1 MYYRQDNTFIYT
13 VKTRTIPKMSKPV
26 IESFVDHDGA
36 LKFTVKQIN
45 VSLANAVRRTIL
57 ADIPT
62 YCFRTLPHAENRV
75 HITTNTGRLN
85 NEIIK
90 QRMGCIPIHIKA
102 NDPDFEHFNVEDYRV
117 VLDVQNTGT
126 ASEYVRTNDFRMVN
140 AKTGKE
146 LSESVVRRIFPPD
159 AITGGYILIARL
171 MPRLTQF
178 VEGERLA
185 LTAEIGVGTARMD
198 GMYNVV
204 STCAYCATPNAEEAD
219 KVWAERAKILE
230 RDGNDAASIAF
241 EKKNWY
247 AMEANRYVNPDSF
260 DFIIESL
267 GVYSNVE
274 ILTKACMLLI
284 EKCKKFVSDIENA
297 SGDVDV
303 APSETTLTNGY
314 DVTLQNEDYTLGKCI
329 EYFLHTT
336 HYAGSRTLSFCG
348 FRKNHPHDTHSMIR
362 MAFRAPT
369 DVDVEHAYLIQ
380 AARDSAAVFESMI
393 SQIHR

>member
-1 MYYRQDNTFIYT
+1 
-13 VKTRTIPKMSKPV
+13 MSKPV
-26 IESFVDHDGA
+26 IESFTDHDGT
-36 LKFTVKQIN
+36 LKFTVKGIN

-75 HITTNTGRLN
+75 QITANTTRLN

-102 NDPDFEHFNVEDYRV
+102 NDPDFEQFNVADYRV

-126 ASEYVRTNDFRMVN
+126 ASEYVTTKHFRIVN

-159 AITGGYILIARL
+159 AMTGGYILIARL
-171 MPRLTQF
+171 MPRLTQN

-204 STCAYCATPNAEEAD
+204 STCAYCATPNVAEAD
-219 KVWAERAKILE
+219 KVWAECAKALE
-230 RDGNDAASIAF
+230 RDGNDAAFIAS
-241 EKKNWY
+241 EKKNWF
-247 AMEANRYVNPDSF
+247 AMEAQRYTHPDSF
-260 DFIIESL
+260 DFIIESV
-267 GVYSNVE
+267 GVYSNTE
-274 ILTKACMLLI
+274 IATKACLLI
-284 EKCKKFVSDIENA
+284 VEKCNKMISDIENA

-303 APSETTLTNGY
+303 APSDTTLSNGY
-314 DVTLQNEDYTLGKCI
+314 DVTMQNEDYTLGKCI
-329 EYFLHTT
+329 EYFLHTN
-336 HYAGSRTLSFCG
+336 HYEGSRTVSFCG

-362 MAFRAPT
+362 LAFHAPT
-369 DVDVEHAYLIQ
+369 DVDIVHTYLMQ
-380 AARDSAAVFESMI
+380 AARDSAAVFQSLI

>member
-1 MYYRQDNTFIYT
+1 
-13 VKTRTIPKMSKPV
+13 MSKPV
-26 IESFVDHDGA
+26 IESFVDHDGT

-75 HITTNTGRLN
+75 DITANTTRLN

-90 QRMGCIPIHIKA
+90 QRMGCIPIHLKA

-126 ASEYVRTNDFRMVN
+126 ANAYVTTKDFRMVN
-140 AKTGKE
+140 VKTGKE

-159 AITGGYILIARL
+159 AITGGYILLARL

-185 LTAEIGVGTARMD
+185 LTAEIGVGTSRMD

-204 STCAYCATPNAEEAD
+204 STCAYCATPNVEEAE

-230 RDGNDAASIAF
+230 RDGNDPAAIAF
-241 EKKNWY
+241 EKKNWF
-247 AMEANRYVNPDSF
+247 AMEAQRYTHSDSF
-260 DFIIESL
+260 DFIIESV
-267 GVYSNVE
+267 GVYSNTE
-274 ILTKACMLLI
+274 IVTKSCLLLV
-284 EKCKKFVSDIENA
+284 EKCKKLISDIENA

-303 APSETTLTNGY
+303 SPSDTTLSNGY

-329 EYFLHTT
+329 EYFIHTN
-336 HYAGSRTLSFCG
+336 HYAGSKTVSFCG

-369 DVDVEHAYLIQ
+369 DADIVHAYLIA
-380 AARDSAAVFESMI
+380 AARDSAAVFESII

>member
-1 MYYRQDNTFIYT
+1 
-13 VKTRTIPKMSKPV
+13 MSKPI
-26 IESFVDHDGA
+26 IESFVDHDGT
-36 LKFTVKQIN
+36 LRFTVKQIN
-45 VSLANAVRRTIL
+45 VSLANAVRRTML

-75 HITTNTGRLN
+75 HITANTGRLN

-126 ASEYVRTNDFRMVN
+126 ASEYVTTKHFRMVN

-159 AITGGYILIARL
+159 TITGGYILIARL

-219 KVWAERAKILE
+219 KVWAERAKVLE
-230 RDGNDAASIAF
+230 RDGNDAESIAF

-284 EKCKKFVSDIENA
+284 EKCKKLISDIENA

-303 APSETTLTNGY
+303 VPSETTLSNGY
-314 DVTLQNEDYTLGKCI
+314 DVTMQNEDYTLGKCI

-336 HYAGSRTLSFCG
+336 HYVASRTLSFCG
-348 FRKNHPHDTHSMIR
+348 FRKNHPHDTHSMVR

-369 DVDVEHAYLIQ
+369 DVDVVHAYLIQ
-380 AARDSAAVFESMI
+380 AARDSAAVFQSLI

>member
-1 MYYRQDNTFIYT
+1 
-13 VKTRTIPKMSKPV
+13 MSKPV
-26 IESFVDHDGA
+26 IESFMDHDGI
-36 LKFTVKQIN
+36 LKFTVKGVN

-57 ADIPT
+57 SDIPT

-75 HITTNTGRLN
+75 HITTNTTRLN

-185 LTAEIGVGTARMD
+185 LSAEIGVGTARMD

-219 KVWAERAKILE
+219 KVWAERAKMLE

-247 AMEANRYVNPDSF
+247 AMEANRYVNSDSF
-260 DFIIESL
+260 DFIIESV

-314 DVTLQNEDYTLGKCI
+314 DVTMQNEDYTLGKCI

-336 HYAGSRTLSFCG
+336 HYMGSQTLSFCG
-348 FRKNHPHDTHSMIR
+348 FRKSHPHDTHSMVR

-369 DVDVEHAYLIQ
+369 DVDIVHAYLIQ

>member
-1 MYYRQDNTFIYT
+1 
-13 VKTRTIPKMSKPV
+13 MSKPI
-26 IESFVDHDGA
+26 IESFMDHDGT
-36 LKFTVKQIN
+36 LRFTVKQIN
-45 VSLANAVRRTIL
+45 VSLANAVRRTML

-75 HITTNTGRLN
+75 HITANTGRLN

-90 QRMGCIPIHIKA
+90 QRMGCIPIYIKA

-126 ASEYVRTNDFRMVN
+126 ASEYVTTKHFRMVN

-219 KVWAERAKILE
+219 KVWAERAKMLE

-247 AMEANRYVNPDSF
+247 AMEANRYVTQDSF
-260 DFIIESL
+260 DFIIESV

-274 ILTKACMLLI
+274 ILTKACMILI
-284 EKCKKFVSDIENA
+284 EKCKKLISDIENA

-303 APSETTLTNGY
+303 APSETTLSNGY
-314 DVTLQNEDYTLGKCI
+314 DVTMQHEDYTLGKCV

-369 DVDVEHAYLIQ
+369 DVDVVHAYLIQ
-380 AARDSAAVFESMI
+380 AARDSAAVFQSLI

>member
-1 MYYRQDNTFIYT
+1 
-13 VKTRTIPKMSKPV
+13 MSKPV
-26 IESFVDHDGA
+26 IESFTDHDGT
-36 LKFTVKQIN
+36 LKFTVSQIN

-75 HITTNTGRLN
+75 DITTNTTRLN

-90 QRMGCIPIHIKA
+90 QRMGCIPIHLKA

-126 ASEYVRTNDFRMVN
+126 ATTYVTTKDFRMVN
-140 AKTGKE
+140 VKTGKE
-146 LSESVVRRIFPPD
+146 LSESVVQRIFPPD
-159 AITGGYILIARL
+159 AITGGYILLARL

-204 STCAYCATPNAEEAD
+204 STCSYRATPNVEEAE
-219 KVWAERAKILE
+219 KVWTERAKALE
-230 RDGNDAASIAF
+230 RDGNDLAAIAT
-241 EKKNWY
+241 EKKNWF
-247 AMEANRYVNPDSF
+247 AMEAQRYTHSDSF
-260 DFIIESL
+260 DFIVESV

-274 ILTKACMLLI
+274 IVTKSCLLLI
-284 EKCKKFVSDIENA
+284 EKCKKMISDIENA

-303 APSETTLTNGY
+303 APSDTTLSNGY

-329 EYFLHTT
+329 EYFLHTN
-336 HYAGSRTLSFCG
+336 HYAGSKTVSFCG

-362 MAFRAPT
+362 IAFHAPT
-369 DVDVEHAYLIQ
+369 DVDIVHTYLIQ
-380 AARDSAAVFESMI
+380 AARDSAAVFESI
-393 SQIHR
+393 VSQINR

>member
-1 MYYRQDNTFIYT
+1 MPEPI
-13 VKTRTIPKMSKPV
+13 
-26 IESFVDHDGA
+26 IESFTDHDGT
-36 LKFTVKQIN
+36 LKFTVNQIN

-75 HITTNTGRLN
+75 QITTNTTRLN

-126 ASEYVRTNDFRMVN
+126 ANQYVTTKDFRMVN

-159 AITGGYILIARL
+159 AITAGYILIARL
-171 MPRLTQF
+171 IPRLTQF

-204 STCAYCATPNAEEAD
+204 STCAYKATQNVEEAD
-219 KVWAERAKILE
+219 KVWAECAKLLE
-230 RDGNDAASIAF
+230 RDGNEAAFIAS
-241 EKKNWY
+241 EKKNWFT
-247 AMEANRYVNPDSF
+247 MEANRYIVPDSF
-260 DFIIESL
+260 DFVIESV
-267 GVYSNVE
+267 GVYSNTE
-274 ILTKACMLLI
+274 IVTKACLLLI
-284 EKCKKFVSDIENA
+284 DKCNKLISDIENA
-297 SGDVDV
+297 SGDVDI
-303 APSETTLTNGY
+303 APSDSTLSNGY

-329 EYFLHTT
+329 EHFLHTN
-336 HYAGSRTLSFCG
+336 HYVGSRTVSFCG

-362 MAFRAPT
+362 IAFHAPT
-369 DVDVEHAYLIQ
+369 DVDIVHAYLIA
-380 AARDSAAVFESMI
+380 AARDSAAVFNSLI

>member
-1 MYYRQDNTFIYT
+1 MAAATQKQTPI
-13 VKTRTIPKMSKPV
+13 
-26 IESFVDHDGA
+26 IESFTDHDGT

-75 HITTNTGRLN
+75 QITANTTRLN

-90 QRMGCIPIHIKA
+90 QRMGCIPIYLKA
-102 NDPDFEHFNVEDYRV
+102 NDPDFEHFNVDDYRV
-117 VLDVQNTGT
+117 VLDVQNTGS
-126 ASEYVRTNDFRMVN
+126 ANEYVTTKDFRMVN
-140 AKTGKE
+140 VKTGKE

-171 MPRLTQF
+171 IPRLTQF

-204 STCAYCATPNAEEAD
+204 STCAYKATQNVEEAD
-219 KVWAERAKILE
+219 KVWAERAKLLDRE
-230 RDGNDAASIAF
+230 GNDAAAIAF

-247 AMEANRYVNPDSF
+247 AMEAQRYVVPDSF
-260 DFIIESL
+260 DFIVESI
-267 GVYSNVE
+267 GVYSNTE
-274 ILTKACMLLI
+274 IVTKACLLLI
-284 EKCKKFVSDIENA
+284 EKCKKLVSDIENA
-297 SGDVDV
+297 NGDVDV
-303 APSETTLTNGY
+303 VPSDSTLSNGY
-314 DVTLQNEDYTLGKCI
+314 DITLQNEDYTLGKCI
-329 EYFLHTT
+329 EYFLHIN
-336 HYAGSRTLSFCG
+336 HYIGNRTISFCG
-348 FRKNHPHDTHSMIR
+348 FRKTHPHDKHSMIR
-362 MAFRAPT
+362 VAFYAPT
-369 DVDVEHAYLIQ
+369 DVDIVQTYLKQ
-380 AARDSAAVFESMI
+380 AARDSAAVFQSLI

>member
-1 MYYRQDNTFIYT
+1 
-13 VKTRTIPKMSKPV
+13 MSKPI
-26 IESFVDHDGA
+26 IESFTDHDGT
-36 LKFTVKQIN
+36 LKFTVKGIN

-75 HITTNTGRLN
+75 QITTNTTRLN

-90 QRMGCIPIHIKA
+90 QRMGCVPIHIKA
-102 NDPDFEHFNVEDYRV
+102 NDPDFENFNVEDYRV

-126 ASEYVRTNDFRMVN
+126 ASEYVTTKHFRMVN

-146 LSESVVRRIFPPD
+146 VSESVVRRIFPPD
-159 AITGGYILIARL
+159 KITGGYILIARL

-204 STCAYCATPNAEEAD
+204 STGAYCSTPNVEEAD
-219 KVWAERAKILE
+219 KVWAECAKVLD
-230 RDGNDAASIAF
+230 RDGNDAGFIAS
-241 EKKNWY
+241 EKKNWF
-247 AMEANRYVNPDSF
+247 AMEAQRYTHSDSF
-260 DFIIESL
+260 DFIIESV

-274 ILTKACMLLI
+274 ILTKACLLLV
-284 EKCKKFVSDIENA
+284 EKCNKMISDIENA

-303 APSETTLTNGY
+303 APSDTTLSNGY
-314 DVTLQNEDYTLGKCI
+314 DVTLQNEDYTLGKCV
-329 EYFLHTT
+329 EYFIHTN
-336 HYAGSRTLSFCG
+336 HYEGSRTVSFCG
-348 FRKNHPHDTHSMIR
+348 FRKTHPHDTHSMIR
-362 MAFRAPT
+362 MAFHAPT
-369 DVDVEHAYLIQ
+369 DDDIVNTYLIQ
-380 AARDSAAVFESMI
+380 AARESAAVFQSLI

>member
-1 MYYRQDNTFIYT
+1 MAAASQPHKLNPI
-13 VKTRTIPKMSKPV
+13 
-26 IESFVDHDGA
+26 IESFTDHDGT
-36 LKFTVKQIN
+36 LRTTVTQIN

-57 ADIPT
+57 SDIPT

-75 HITTNTGRLN
+75 QITANTTRLN

-126 ASEYVRTNDFRMVN
+126 ANEYVTTKDFRMVN
-140 AKTGKE
+140 VKTGKE

-171 MPRLTQF
+171 IPRLTQY
-178 VEGERLA
+178 VDGERLA

-204 STCAYCATPNAEEAD
+204 STCAYKATQNMEDAD
-219 KVWAERAKILE
+219 KAWAERAKLLD
-230 RDGNDAASIAF
+230 RDGNDAATIAF

-247 AMEANRYVNPDSF
+247 AMEAQRYTHPDSF
-260 DFIIESL
+260 DFIIESI
-267 GVYSNVE
+267 GVYSNTE
-274 ILTKACMLLI
+274 IMTKACLLLI
-284 EKCKKFVSDIENA
+284 EKCKKMISDIENA

-303 APSETTLTNGY
+303 APSESTLSNGY
-314 DVTLQNEDYTLGKCI
+314 DITLQNEDYTLGKCI
-329 EYFLHTT
+329 EYYIHQT
-336 HYAGSRTLSFCG
+336 HYLGTRTVSFCG
-348 FRKNHPHDTHSMIR
+348 FRKTHPHDKHSMIR
-362 MAFRAPT
+362 IAFHAPT
-369 DVDVEHAYLIQ
+369 DADIVHAYLI
-380 AARDSAAVFESMI
+380 AAANESIAVFQSLI

>member
-1 MYYRQDNTFIYT
+1 
-13 VKTRTIPKMSKPV
+13 MSKPV
-26 IESFVDHDGA
+26 IESFVDHDGT

-75 HITTNTGRLN
+75 DITTNTTRLN

-90 QRMGCIPIHIKA
+90 QRMGCIPIHLKA

-126 ASEYVRTNDFRMVN
+126 ANAYVTTKDFRMVN
-140 AKTGKE
+140 MKTGKE

-159 AITGGYILIARL
+159 AITGGYILLARL

-204 STCAYCATPNAEEAD
+204 STCAYCATPNVEEAE
-219 KVWAERAKILE
+219 KVWTERAKALE
-230 RDGNDAASIAF
+230 RDGNDLAAIAT
-241 EKKNWY
+241 EKKNWF
-247 AMEANRYVNPDSF
+247 AMEAQRYTHSDSF
-260 DFIIESL
+260 DFIVESV

-274 ILTKACMLLI
+274 IVTKSCLLLI
-284 EKCKKFVSDIENA
+284 EKCKKMIADIENA

-303 APSETTLTNGY
+303 APSDTTLSNGY

-329 EYFLHTT
+329 EYFIHTN
-336 HYAGSRTLSFCG
+336 HYAGSKTVSFCG
-348 FRKNHPHDTHSMIR
+348 FRKKHPHDTHSIIR

-369 DVDVEHAYLIQ
+369 DVDIVHAYLIQ
-380 AARDSAAVFESMI
+380 AARDSAAVFESII

>member
-1 MYYRQDNTFIYT
+1 
-13 VKTRTIPKMSKPV
+13 MSQPI
-26 IESFVDHDGA
+26 IESLMDHDGT
-36 LKFTVKQIN
+36 LKFTVKGIN
-45 VSLANAVRRTIL
+45 VSLANAVRRTVL

-75 HITTNTGRLN
+75 QITANTTRLN

-90 QRMGCIPIHIKA
+90 QRMGCIPIHLKA
-102 NDPDFEHFNVEDYRV
+102 NDPDFEDFNVEDYRV

-126 ASEYVRTNDFRMVN
+126 ASEYVTTKHFRIANV
-140 AKTGKE
+140 KTGKE
-146 LSESVVRRIFPPD
+146 LSESVVRCIFPPD
-159 AITGGYILIARL
+159 KITGGYILIARL

-204 STCAYCATPNAEEAD
+204 STCAYCATPHVEEAD
-219 KVWAERAKILE
+219 KVWAECAKVLE
-230 RDGNDAASIAF
+230 RDGNDAAFIAS
-241 EKKNWY
+241 EKKNWF
-247 AMEANRYVNPDSF
+247 AMEAQRYTHSDSF
-260 DFIIESL
+260 DFIIESV

-274 ILTKACMLLI
+274 ILTKACLLLV
-284 EKCKKFVSDIENA
+284 EKCNKMIADIENA

-303 APSETTLTNGY
+303 APSDTTLSNGY

-329 EYFLHTT
+329 EYYIHTK
-336 HYAGSRTLSFCG
+336 HYEGSRTVSFCG

-362 MAFRAPT
+362 IAFNAPT
-369 DVDVEHAYLIQ
+369 DDDIVRTYLIQ
-380 AARDSAAVFESMI
+380 AARESATAFQSLI

>member
-1 MYYRQDNTFIYT
+1 
-13 VKTRTIPKMSKPV
+13 MSKPV
-26 IESFVDHDGA
+26 IESFTDHDGT
-36 LKFTVKQIN
+36 LKFTVKGIN

-75 HITTNTGRLN
+75 QITANTTRLN

-102 NDPDFEHFNVEDYRV
+102 NDPDFEQFNVADYRV

-126 ASEYVRTNDFRMVN
+126 ASEYVTTKHFRLVN

-146 LSESVVRRIFPPD
+146 VSESVVRRIFPPD
-159 AITGGYILIARL
+159 AMTGGYILIARL
-171 MPRLTQF
+171 MPRLTQN

-204 STCAYCATPNAEEAD
+204 STCAYCATPNVAEAD
-219 KVWAERAKILE
+219 KVWAECAKALE
-230 RDGNDAASIAF
+230 RDGNEAAFIAS
-241 EKKNWY
+241 EKKNWF
-247 AMEANRYVNPDSF
+247 AMEAQRYTHSDSF
-260 DFIIESL
+260 DFIIESV
-267 GVYSNVE
+267 GVYSNTE
-274 ILTKACMLLI
+274 IVTKACLLLI
-284 EKCKKFVSDIENA
+284 EKCNKLISDIENA

-303 APSETTLTNGY
+303 APSDTTLSNGY
-314 DVTLQNEDYTLGKCI
+314 DITLQNEDYTLGKCI
-329 EYFLHTT
+329 EYFLHTN
-336 HYAGSRTLSFCG
+336 HYEGSRTVSFCG

-362 MAFRAPT
+362 MAFHAPT
-369 DVDVEHAYLIQ
+369 DVDIVHTYLIQ
-380 AARDSAAVFESMI
+380 AARDSAAVFQSLI

>member
-1 MYYRQDNTFIYT
+1 
-13 VKTRTIPKMSKPV
+13 MSKPV
-26 IESFVDHDGA
+26 IESFTDHDGT
-36 LKFTVKQIN
+36 LKFTVKGIN

-75 HITTNTGRLN
+75 QITANTTRLN

-102 NDPDFEHFNVEDYRV
+102 NDPDFEQFNVADYRV

-126 ASEYVRTNDFRMVN
+126 ASEYVTTKHFRIVN

-159 AITGGYILIARL
+159 AMTGGYILIVRL
-171 MPRLTQF
+171 MPRLTQN

-204 STCAYCATPNAEEAD
+204 STCAYCATPNVAEAD
-219 KVWAERAKILE
+219 KVWAECAKALE
-230 RDGNDAASIAF
+230 RDGNEAAFIAS
-241 EKKNWY
+241 EKKNWF
-247 AMEANRYVNPDSF
+247 AMEAQRYTHSDSF
-260 DFIIESL
+260 DFIIESV
-267 GVYSNVE
+267 GVYSNTE
-274 ILTKACMLLI
+274 IVTKACLLI
-284 EKCKKFVSDIENA
+284 VEKCNKLVSDIENA

-303 APSETTLTNGY
+303 VPSDTTLSNGY

-329 EYFLHTT
+329 EYFLHTN
-336 HYAGSRTLSFCG
+336 HYEGSRTVSFCG

-362 MAFRAPT
+362 LAFHAPT
-369 DVDVEHAYLIQ
+369 DVDIVHTYLIQ
-380 AARDSAAVFESMI
+380 AARDSAAVFESLI

>member
-1 MYYRQDNTFIYT
+1 
-13 VKTRTIPKMSKPV
+13 MSKPV
-26 IESFVDHDGA
+26 IESFTDHDGT
-36 LKFTVKQIN
+36 LKFTVSGIN

-62 YCFRTLPHAENRV
+62 YCFRTLPPAENRV
-75 HITTNTGRLN
+75 QITANTTRLN

-102 NDPDFEHFNVEDYRV
+102 NDPDFEQFNVADYRV

-126 ASEYVRTNDFRMVN
+126 ASEYVTTKHFRIVN

-159 AITGGYILIARL
+159 AMTGGYILIARL
-171 MPRLTQF
+171 MPRLTQN

-204 STCAYCATPNAEEAD
+204 STCAYCATPNVAEAD
-219 KVWAERAKILE
+219 KVWAECAKALE
-230 RDGNDAASIAF
+230 RDGNEAEFIAS
-241 EKKNWY
+241 ERKNWF
-247 AMEANRYVNPDSF
+247 AMEAQRYTHSDSF
-260 DFIIESL
+260 DFIIESV
-267 GVYSNVE
+267 GVYSNTE
-274 ILTKACMLLI
+274 IVTKACLLLV
-284 EKCKKFVSDIENA
+284 EKCNKLISDIENA

-303 APSETTLTNGY
+303 APSDTTLSNGY
-314 DVTLQNEDYTLGKCI
+314 DVTMQNEDYTLGKCI
-329 EYFLHTT
+329 EYFLHVN
-336 HYAGSRTLSFCG
+336 HYEGSRTISFCG

-362 MAFRAPT
+362 LAFHAPT
-369 DVDVEHAYLIQ
+369 DVDIVHTYLMQ
-380 AARDSAAVFESMI
+380 AARDSAAVFQSLI

>member
-1 MYYRQDNTFIYT
+1 MPEPI
-13 VKTRTIPKMSKPV
+13 
-26 IESFVDHDGA
+26 IESFTDHDGT

-45 VSLANAVRRTIL
+45 VSLANAVRRTVL
-57 ADIPT
+57 SDIPT

-75 HITTNTGRLN
+75 QITTNTTRLN
-85 NEIIK
+85 NEILK
-90 QRMGCIPIHIKA
+90 QRMGCIPVHLKA
-102 NDPDFEHFNVEDYRV
+102 NDPDFENFTVEDYRV

-126 ASEYVRTNDFRMVN
+126 ANQYVTTKDFRMMNV
-140 AKTGKE
+140 KTGKE

-171 MPRLTQF
+171 ISRLTQF

-204 STCAYCATPNAEEAD
+204 STCAYCLTPNAEEAD
-219 KVWAERAKILE
+219 KVWAERAKLLDRE
-230 RDGNDAASIAF
+230 GNDPAAIAF
-241 EKKNWY
+241 EKKNWFT
-247 AMEANRYVNPDSF
+247 MEANRYIVPDSF
-260 DFIIESL
+260 DFIIESV
-267 GVYSNVE
+267 GVYSNTE
-274 ILTKACMLLI
+274 IITKACLILI
-284 EKCKKFVSDIENA
+284 EKCNKLIADIENA

-303 APSETTLTNGY
+303 TPSDSTLSNGY

-329 EYFLHTT
+329 EHFLHIT
-336 HYAGSRTLSFCG
+336 HYSGSRTVSFCG

-362 MAFRAPT
+362 IAFHAPT
-369 DVDVEHAYLIQ
+369 DVDIVHAYLIA
-380 AARDSAAVFESMI
+380 AARDSAAVFQSLI

>member
-1 MYYRQDNTFIYT
+1 
-13 VKTRTIPKMSKPV
+13 MSKPV
-26 IESFVDHDGA
+26 IKSFTDHDGT
-36 LKFTVKQIN
+36 LKFTVSQMN
-45 VSLANAVRRTIL
+45 VSLANAVRRIML
-57 ADIPT
+57 SDIPT

-75 HITTNTGRLN
+75 DITANTTRLN

-90 QRMGCIPIHIKA
+90 QRMGCIPIHLKT
-102 NDPDFEHFNVEDYRV
+102 NDPDFEHFNVDDYRV
-117 VLDVQNTGT
+117 GLDVQNTGT
-126 ASEYVRTNDFRMVN
+126 ANEYVTTKDFRMMNV
-140 AKTGKE
+140 KTGKE

-230 RDGNDAASIAF
+230 RDGNDAAAIAF
-241 EKKNWY
+241 EKKNWF
-247 AMEANRYVNPDSF
+247 AMEANRYVDPDSF
-260 DFIIESL
+260 DFIVESV
-267 GVYSNVE
+267 GVYSNPE
-274 ILTKACMLLI
+274 IVTKACLI
-284 EKCKKFVSDIENA
+284 MIDKCKKMISDIENA

-303 APSETTLTNGY
+303 APSNTTLSNGY
-314 DVTLQNEDYTLGKCI
+314 DITLQNEDYTLGKCI
-329 EYFLHTT
+329 EYFIHTK
-336 HYAGSRTLSFCG
+336 HYEGSRTVSFCG
-348 FRKNHPHDTHSMIR
+348 FRKNHPHDTHSIIR
-362 MAFRAPT
+362 MAFHAPT
-369 DVDVEHAYLIQ
+369 DADIVNAYLIQ
-380 AARDSAAVFESMI
+380 AARDTVAVFESLI

>member
-1 MYYRQDNTFIYT
+1 
-13 VKTRTIPKMSKPV
+13 MSKPV
-26 IESFVDHDGA
+26 IKSFTDHDGT
-36 LKFTVKQIN
+36 LKFTVSQMN
-45 VSLANAVRRTIL
+45 VSLANAVRRIML
-57 ADIPT
+57 SDIPT

-75 HITTNTGRLN
+75 DITANTTRLN

-90 QRMGCIPIHIKA
+90 QRMGCIPIHLKT
-102 NDPDFEHFNVEDYRV
+102 NDPDFEHFNVDDYRV

-126 ASEYVRTNDFRMVN
+126 ANEYVTTKDFRMMNV
-140 AKTGKE
+140 KTGKE

-230 RDGNDAASIAF
+230 RDGNDAAAIAF
-241 EKKNWY
+241 EKKNWF
-247 AMEANRYVNPDSF
+247 AMEANRYVDPDSF
-260 DFIIESL
+260 DFIVESV
-267 GVYSNVE
+267 GVYSNPE
-274 ILTKACMLLI
+274 IVTKACLI
-284 EKCKKFVSDIENA
+284 MIDKCKKMISDIENA

-303 APSETTLTNGY
+303 APSNTTLSNGY
-314 DVTLQNEDYTLGKCI
+314 DITLQNEDYTLGKCI
-329 EYFLHTT
+329 EYFIHTK
-336 HYAGSRTLSFCG
+336 HYEGSRTVSFCG
-348 FRKNHPHDTHSMIR
+348 FRKNHPHDTHSIIR
-362 MAFRAPT
+362 MAFHAPT
-369 DVDVEHAYLIQ
+369 DADIVNAYLIQ
-380 AARDSAAVFESMI
+380 AARDTVAVFESLI

>member
-1 MYYRQDNTFIYT
+1 MAQTQNPI
-13 VKTRTIPKMSKPV
+13 
-26 IESFVDHDGA
+26 IESLTEHDGT
-36 LKFTVKQIN
+36 LKLTVRQIN

-75 HITTNTGRLN
+75 NITANTTRLN

-90 QRMGCIPIHIKA
+90 QRMGCIPIHLKA

-117 VLDVQNTGT
+117 VLDVQNTG
-126 ASEYVRTNDFRMVN
+126 AANEYATTKDFRMVN
-140 AKTGKE
+140 VKTGKE

-159 AITGGYILIARL
+159 AMTGGYILIARL
-171 MPRLTQF
+171 MPRLTQL

-204 STCAYCATPNAEEAD
+204 STCAYCATPNVEEAD
-219 KVWAERAKILE
+219 KVWAERAKLLD
-230 RDGNDAASIAF
+230 RDGNDAAAIAF

-247 AMEANRYVNPDSF
+247 AMEAQRYTHPDSF
-260 DFIIESL
+260 DFIIESV
-267 GVYSNVE
+267 GVYSNPE
-274 ILTKACMLLI
+274 ILTKACLLLI
-284 EKCKKFVSDIENA
+284 EKCKKLVSDIENA
-297 SGDVDV
+297 SGEVDV
-303 APSETTLTNGY
+303 APSDTTLSNGY
-314 DVTLQNEDYTLGKCI
+314 DITLQNEDYTLGKCI
-329 EYFLHTT
+329 EYFIHTN
-336 HYAGSRTLSFCG
+336 HYMGSRTVSFCG

-362 MAFRAPT
+362 VAFRAPT
-369 DVDVEHAYLIQ
+369 DADIVSTYLIQ
-380 AARDSAAVFESMI
+380 AARESAAVFESLI

>member
-1 MYYRQDNTFIYT
+1 
-13 VKTRTIPKMSKPV
+13 MSKPV
-26 IESFVDHDGA
+26 IESFMDHDGI
-36 LKFTVKQIN
+36 LKFTVKGVN

-57 ADIPT
+57 SDIPT

-75 HITTNTGRLN
+75 HITTNTTRLN

-90 QRMGCIPIHIKA
+90 QRMGCIPIHLKA

-185 LTAEIGVGTARMD
+185 LSAEIGVGTARMD

-219 KVWAERAKILE
+219 KVWAERAKMLE

-247 AMEANRYVNPDSF
+247 AMEANRYVNSDSF
-260 DFIIESL
+260 DFIIESV

-314 DVTLQNEDYTLGKCI
+314 DVTMQNEDYTLGKCI

-336 HYAGSRTLSFCG
+336 HYMGSQTLSFCG
-348 FRKNHPHDTHSMIR
+348 FRKSHPHDTHSMVR

-369 DVDVEHAYLIQ
+369 DVDIVHAYLIQ

-393 SQIHR
+393 SQIHRGT

>member
-1 MYYRQDNTFIYT
+1 MYYREHIR
-13 VKTRTIPKMSKPV
+13 KTMAQHQNQKPV
-26 IESFVDHDGA
+26 IESFVDHDGT
-36 LKFTVKQIN
+36 LKFTVSQIN
-45 VSLANAVRRTIL
+45 VSLANAVRRTML
-57 ADIPT
+57 SDIPT
-62 YCFRTLPHAENRV
+62 YCFRTLPHTENRV
-75 HITTNTGRLN
+75 DITANTTRLN

-90 QRMGCIPIHIKA
+90 QRMGCIPIHLKA

-126 ASEYVRTNDFRMVN
+126 ANEYARTKDFRMMNV
-140 AKTGKE
+140 KTGKE

-230 RDGNDAASIAF
+230 RDGNDAAAIAF

-247 AMEANRYVNPDSF
+247 AMEAQRYVKPDSF
-260 DFIIESL
+260 DFIVESV
-267 GVYSNVE
+267 GVYSNSE
-274 ILTKACMLLI
+274 IVTKACLLLV
-284 EKCKKFVSDIENA
+284 EKCKKLISDIENA

-303 APSETTLTNGY
+303 APSDTTLSNGY
-314 DVTLQNEDYTLGKCI
+314 DITMQNEDYTMGKCI
-329 EYFLHTT
+329 EYFIHTK
-336 HYAGSRTLSFCG
+336 HYAGSKTVSFCG

-369 DVDVEHAYLIQ
+369 DADIVNTYLIQ
-380 AARDSAAVFESMI
+380 AARDSAAVFESLI

>member
-1 MYYRQDNTFIYT
+1 
-13 VKTRTIPKMSKPV
+13 MSKPV
-26 IESFVDHDGA
+26 IESFVDHDGT

-75 HITTNTGRLN
+75 DITANTTRLN

-90 QRMGCIPIHIKA
+90 QRMGCIPIHLKA

-126 ASEYVRTNDFRMVN
+126 ANAYVTTKDFRMVN
-140 AKTGKE
+140 VKTGKE

-159 AITGGYILIARL
+159 AITSGYILLARL

-185 LTAEIGVGTARMD
+185 LTAEIGVGTSRMD

-204 STCAYCATPNAEEAD
+204 STCAYCATPNVEEAE

-230 RDGNDAASIAF
+230 RDGNDPAAIAF
-241 EKKNWY
+241 EKKNWF
-247 AMEANRYVNPDSF
+247 AMEAQRYTHSDSF
-260 DFIIESL
+260 DFIIESV
-267 GVYSNVE
+267 GVYSNTE
-274 ILTKACMLLI
+274 IVTKSCLLLV
-284 EKCKKFVSDIENA
+284 EKCKKLISDIENA

-303 APSETTLTNGY
+303 SPSDTTLSNGY

-329 EYFLHTT
+329 EYFIHTN
-336 HYAGSRTLSFCG
+336 HYAGSKTVSFCG

-369 DVDVEHAYLIQ
+369 DADIVHAYLIA
-380 AARDSAAVFESMI
+380 AARDSAAVFDSII

>member
-1 MYYRQDNTFIYT
+1 MAAATQKQTPI
-13 VKTRTIPKMSKPV
+13 
-26 IESFVDHDGA
+26 IESFTDHDGT

-75 HITTNTGRLN
+75 QITTNTTRLN

-102 NDPDFEHFNVEDYRV
+102 NDPDFEHFNVDDYRV
-117 VLDVQNTGT
+117 VLDVQNTGS
-126 ASEYVRTNDFRMVN
+126 ANEYVTTKDFRMVN
-140 AKTGKE
+140 VKTGKE

-159 AITGGYILIARL
+159 AITSGYILIARL
-171 MPRLTQF
+171 IPRVTQY

-204 STCAYCATPNAEEAD
+204 STCAYKSTQNVEEAD
-219 KVWAERAKILE
+219 GAWAERAKLLE
-230 RDGNDAASIAF
+230 RDGNDAAAIAF

-247 AMEANRYVNPDSF
+247 TMEAQRYIKPDSF
-260 DFIIESL
+260 DFIIESI
-267 GVYSNVE
+267 GVYSNPE
-274 ILTKACMLLI
+274 IVTKACLLLI
-284 EKCKKFVSDIENA
+284 EKCKKMVSDIENA

-303 APSETTLTNGY
+303 VPSDSTLSNGY
-314 DVTLQNEDYTLGKCI
+314 DVTLQNEDYTLGKCL
-329 EYFLHTT
+329 EHFLHQS
-336 HYAGSRTLSFCG
+336 HYQGSRTVSFCG
-348 FRKNHPHDTHSMIR
+348 FRKNHPHDKHSMIR
-362 MAFRAPT
+362 IAFHAPT
-369 DVDVEHAYLIQ
+369 DADIVHTYLIA
-380 AARDSAAVFESMI
+380 AARDSAAVFQSLI

>member
-1 MYYRQDNTFIYT
+1 
-13 VKTRTIPKMSKPV
+13 MSKPV
-26 IESFVDHDGA
+26 IESFTDHDGT
-36 LKFTVKQIN
+36 LKFTVSGIN

-75 HITTNTGRLN
+75 QITANTTRLN

-102 NDPDFEHFNVEDYRV
+102 NDPDFEQFNVADYRV

-126 ASEYVRTNDFRMVN
+126 ASEYVTTKHFRIVN

-146 LSESVVRRIFPPD
+146 LSESVVRRIFPHD
-159 AITGGYILIARL
+159 AMTGGYILIARL

-204 STCAYCATPNAEEAD
+204 STCAYCATPNVAEAD
-219 KVWAERAKILE
+219 KVWAECAKALE
-230 RDGNDAASIAF
+230 RDGNEAAFIAS
-241 EKKNWY
+241 ERKNWF
-247 AMEANRYVNPDSF
+247 AMEAQRYTHSDSF
-260 DFIIESL
+260 DFIIESV
-267 GVYSNVE
+267 GVYSNTE
-274 ILTKACMLLI
+274 IVTKACLLLV
-284 EKCKKFVSDIENA
+284 EKCNKMISDMENA
-297 SGDVDV
+297 SGDVVV
-303 APSETTLTNGY
+303 APSDTTLSNGY

-329 EYFLHTT
+329 EYFLHAN
-336 HYAGSRTLSFCG
+336 HYEGSRTISFCG

-362 MAFRAPT
+362 LAFHAPT
-369 DVDVEHAYLIQ
+369 DVDIVHTYLMQ
-380 AARDSAAVFESMI
+380 AARDSAAVFQSLI

>member
-1 MYYRQDNTFIYT
+1 MAAAPQPHKQNPI
-13 VKTRTIPKMSKPV
+13 
-26 IESFVDHDGA
+26 IESFTDHDGT

-75 HITTNTGRLN
+75 QITTNTTRLN

-126 ASEYVRTNDFRMVN
+126 ANEYVTTKDFRMVN
-140 AKTGKE
+140 VKTGKE

-171 MPRLTQF
+171 IPRLTQY
-178 VEGERLA
+178 VDGERLA

-204 STCAYCATPNAEEAD
+204 STCAYKATQNMEEAD
-219 KVWAERAKILE
+219 KVWAERAKLLD
-230 RDGNDAASIAF
+230 RDGNDAATIAF

-247 AMEANRYVNPDSF
+247 AMEAQRYTHPDSF
-260 DFIIESL
+260 DFIIESI
-267 GVYSNVE
+267 GVYSNTE
-274 ILTKACMLLI
+274 IVTKACLLLI
-284 EKCKKFVSDIENA
+284 EKCKKMISDIENA

-303 APSETTLTNGY
+303 APSNSTLSNGY
-314 DVTLQNEDYTLGKCI
+314 DITLQNEDYTLGKCV
-329 EYFLHTT
+329 EYYVHQS
-336 HYAGSRTLSFCG
+336 HYLGTRTVSFCG
-348 FRKNHPHDTHSMIR
+348 FRKNHPHDKHSMIR
-362 MAFRAPT
+362 IAFNAPT
-369 DVDVEHAYLIQ
+369 DADIVHAYLI
-380 AARDSAAVFESMI
+380 AAANESTAVFQSLI

>member
-1 MYYRQDNTFIYT
+1 
-13 VKTRTIPKMSKPV
+13 MSKPV
-26 IESFVDHDGA
+26 IESFVDHDGT

-204 STCAYCATPNAEEAD
+204 STCAYCATPNTEEAD

-369 DVDVEHAYLIQ
+369 DVDVVHAYLIQ
-380 AARDSAAVFESMI
+380 AARDSAAVFESLI
-393 SQIHR
+393 SQIHRGT

>member
-1 MYYRQDNTFIYT
+1 MPEPI
-13 VKTRTIPKMSKPV
+13 
-26 IESFVDHDGA
+26 IESFTDHDGT

-45 VSLANAVRRTIL
+45 VSLANAVRRTVL
-57 ADIPT
+57 SDIPT

-75 HITTNTGRLN
+75 QITTNTTRLN
-85 NEIIK
+85 NEILK
-90 QRMGCIPIHIKA
+90 QRMGCIPVHLKA
-102 NDPDFEHFNVEDYRV
+102 NDPDFENFTVEDYRV

-126 ASEYVRTNDFRMVN
+126 ANQYVTTKDFRMMNV
-140 AKTGKE
+140 KTGKE

-171 MPRLTQF
+171 ISRLTQF

-204 STCAYCATPNAEEAD
+204 STCAYCLTPNVEEAD
-219 KVWAERAKILE
+219 KVWAERAKLLDRE
-230 RDGNDAASIAF
+230 GNDPAAIAF
-241 EKKNWY
+241 EKKNWFT
-247 AMEANRYVNPDSF
+247 MEANRYIVPDSF
-260 DFIIESL
+260 DFIIESV
-267 GVYSNVE
+267 GVYSNTE
-274 ILTKACMLLI
+274 IITKACLILI
-284 EKCKKFVSDIENA
+284 EKCNKLIADIENA

-303 APSETTLTNGY
+303 TPSDSTLSNGY

-329 EYFLHTT
+329 EHFLHIT
-336 HYAGSRTLSFCG
+336 HYSGSRTVSFCG

-362 MAFRAPT
+362 IAFHAPT
-369 DVDVEHAYLIQ
+369 DVDIVHAYLIA
-380 AARDSAAVFESMI
+380 AARDSAAVFQSLI

>member
-1 MYYRQDNTFIYT
+1 
-13 VKTRTIPKMSKPV
+13 MSKPI
-26 IESFVDHDGA
+26 IESFTDHDGT
-36 LKFTVKQIN
+36 LKFTVSQIN

-75 HITTNTGRLN
+75 DITTNTTRLN

-90 QRMGCIPIHIKA
+90 QRMGCIPIHLKA

-126 ASEYVRTNDFRMVN
+126 ATAYVTTKDFRMVN
-140 AKTGKE
+140 VKTGKE

-159 AITGGYILIARL
+159 AITAGYILLARL

-204 STCAYCATPNAEEAD
+204 STCSYRATPNVEAAE
-219 KVWAERAKILE
+219 KVWAECAKVLE
-230 RDGNDAASIAF
+230 RDGNEPAFIAS
-241 EKKNWY
+241 ERKNWF
-247 AMEANRYVNPDSF
+247 AMEAQRYTHSDSF
-260 DFIIESL
+260 DFIVESV

-274 ILTKACMLLI
+274 IVTKSCLLLV
-284 EKCKKFVSDIENA
+284 EKCKKMIADIENA

-303 APSETTLTNGY
+303 APSDTTLSNGY
-314 DVTLQNEDYTLGKCI
+314 DVTLQNEDYTMGKCI
-329 EYFLHTT
+329 EYFLHTN
-336 HYAGSRTLSFCG
+336 HYAGSKTVSFCG
-348 FRKNHPHDTHSMIR
+348 FRKNHPHDTHSMVR
-362 MAFRAPT
+362 LAFHAPT
-369 DVDVEHAYLIQ
+369 DVDIVHTYLIQ
-380 AARDSAAVFESMI
+380 AARDSAAVFESII